1 MGYLKIT
8 MKENFLKPLQKKL
21 VDAGPRAAN
30 AVADT
35 ISRTTEPFVPASG
48 SPAGMYHRTQAVE
61 NKVIWPGPYARYLY
75 YGKVMVYPQ
84 PPYKVVRADGKTILT
99 HYGQQKAKI
108 EKPLDIKKKVHAQAT
123 SHWFEKSAAQNMDKW
138 VRAAGRAIIRDIK
151 K

>member
-8 MKENFLKPLQKKL
+8 MEENFLKPLQKKL
-21 VDAGPRAAN
+21 VDAGPRAAHM
-30 AVADT
+30 VASQIAKD
-35 ISRTTEPFVPASG
+35 TEPFVPALTKSLVKR
-48 SPAGMYHRTQAVE
+48 SQAVE